1 MSFGIPVLCTPVGDC
16 KEILENEDRGYM
28 LDLPVSQ
35 DNIKSKIAK
44 IINEKDIAV
53 TKGQKAKDLV
63 SEKYNFKNTF
73 NLYQELFTNLVEV
86 KQK

>member
-53 TKGQKAKDLV
+53 TKGQKGKDFV
-63 SEKYNFKNTF
+63 FEKYNLKNTF
-73 NLYQELFTNLVEV
+73 NLYKKLFTNLVEV
-86 KQK
+86 KHK